1 MHKLSS
7 AMLTVA
13 IAIAIALAAPVLSI
27 TMAPAANAA
36 DPGLPVLVSPSSGS
50 TIPSAVEYDVVLDMS
65 QVSTDSYW
73 RIDLECDGN
82 GATPVRTDGYYPEP
96 ITQRMPAMTGPQTC
110 AFTAYNY
117 STGEGPT
124 QIGNLNV
131 AAPEPASEPPTDP
144 TPPTPPAPPV
154 LALSGFSISATSF
167 YPRVV
172 DNYRDTVTTRWTSNR
187 AANTSIAVLNSRGT
201 AIRRQSFIGLA
212 PGAHSWAWNGRM
224 SDRRVAAVG
233 MYRVRVTAAVA
244 GVTRTF
250 TRSVAIST
258 ALVNRSGSAAR
269 DGDVSSVAA
278 SDSCYVTQDSYNLI
292 TSLDCWGGRYAM
304 ANYNFRV
311 PASAFNVHWSAR
323 GTAPVSDICCDGRIT
338 RTGKRLSSTL
348 FQIRAQ
354 VSGWR
359 AFDVDRAA
367 ISYTYKVRR

>member
-50 TIPSAVEYDVVLDMS
+50 TIPSAVEYDVVLDIS

-172 DNYRDTVTTRWTSNR
+172 GTTGETTRS
-187 AANTSIAVLNSRGT
+187 
-201 AIRRQSFIGLA
+201 
-212 PGAHSWAWNGRM
+212 
-224 SDRRVAAVG
+224 
-233 MYRVRVTAAVA
+233 
-244 GVTRTF
+244 
-250 TRSVAIST
+250 
-258 ALVNRSGSAAR
+258 
-269 DGDVSSVAA
+269 
-278 SDSCYVTQDSYNLI
+278 
-292 TSLDCWGGRYAM
+292 
-304 ANYNFRV
+304 
-311 PASAFNVHWSAR
+311 ASATAR
-323 GTAPVSDICCDGRIT
+323 PTPRS
-338 RTGKRLSSTL
+338 LS
-348 FQIRAQ
+348 
-354 VSGWR
+354 
-359 AFDVDRAA
+359 
-367 ISYTYKVRR
+367 

>member
-1 MHKLSS
+1 MW
-7 AMLTVA
+7 TVVSHHRPVPGSRHRHRRGV
-13 IAIAIALAAPVLSI
+13 AL
-27 TMAPAANAA
+27 
-36 DPGLPVLVSPSSGS
+36 
-50 TIPSAVEYDVVLDMS
+50 
-65 QVSTDSYW
+65 
-73 RIDLECDGN
+73 
-82 GATPVRTDGYYPEP
+82 
-96 ITQRMPAMTGPQTC
+96 
-110 AFTAYNY
+110 
-117 STGEGPT
+117 
-124 QIGNLNV
+124 
-131 AAPEPASEPPTDP
+131 
-144 TPPTPPAPPV
+144 
-154 LALSGFSISATSF
+154 
-167 YPRVV
+167 
-172 DNYRDTVTTRWTSNR
+172 
-187 AANTSIAVLNSRGT
+187 
-201 AIRRQSFIGLA
+201 
-212 PGAHSWAWNGRM
+212 
-224 SDRRVAAVG
+224 
-233 MYRVRVTAAVA
+233 
-244 GVTRTF
+244 TF